1 MLLFAAGNMNQNKIG
16 VPEMLLHCSK
26 CDQSSHPTCIGLSL
40 DLIHVRISL
49 LSPSYSHWSRHNE
62 ALLSLVDWDHGVATP
77 SLLCHK
83 DTAQSTHC

>member
-49 LSPSYSHWSRHNE
+49 LSPSHRVLHSHWSRPNE
-62 ALLSLVDWDHGVATP
+62 ALLSLIG
-77 SLLCHK
+77 
-83 DTAQSTHC
+83 